1 MLWSFPK
8 IDPET
13 FGTDW
18 AFPLSYNGKRK
29 KEVSVTSKRKLWHMM
44 ITHILRKSLN
54 KCKPFNPV
62 KSWL

>member
-29 KEVSVTSKRKLWHMM
+29 KGSKRDVKTEVMAYDDY
-44 ITHILRKSLN
+44 THLEEIAL
-54 KCKPFNPV
+54 
-62 KSWL
+62 